1 MSSNNITFDPDSG
14 VPYGANLS
22 IYTGGDFKAKFN
34 VLNTASSAFNL
45 TGYSGSAQIRKST
58 SIGSTTIA
66 AGTFTVGI
74 TSALGGVMEVSM
86 GSTDT
91 RNLAEGR
98 YMYDVLVSSGATYYN
113 IVNGNVYVYQGI
125 SSAP

>member
-1 MSSNNITFDPDSG
+1 MG
-14 VPYGANLS
+14 V
-22 IYTGGDFKAKFN
+22 
-34 VLNTASSAFNL
+34 
-45 TGYSGSAQIRKST
+45 
-58 SIGSTTIA
+58 
-66 AGTFTVGI
+66 
-74 TSALGGVMEVSM
+74 TSALDGTLQISM

-113 IVNGNVYVYQGI
+113 LVNGNVYVYQGI

>member
-1 MSSNNITFDPDSG
+1 MASNNITFDPDSG
-14 VPYGANLS
+14 VPYGANFS
-22 IYTGGDFKAKFN
+22 IYTGGDFKQTFN
-34 VLNTASSAFNL
+34 IKNTSNSAFNL
-45 TGYSGSAQIRKST
+45 TGYSGSGQMRKST

-74 TSALGGVMEVSM
+74 TSALDGTLQISM

-91 RNLAEGR
+91 RNLTEGR

-113 IVNGNVYVYQGI
+113 LVNGNVYVYQGI

>member
-1 MSSNNITFDPDSG
+1 MPISPSILVEISNKLLT
-14 VPYGANLS
+14 L
-22 IYTGGDFKAKFN
+22 K
-34 VLNTASSAFNL
+34 NTSNSAFNL
-45 TGYSGSAQIRKST
+45 TGYSGSGQMRKST

-74 TSALGGVMEVSM
+74 TSALDGTLQISM

-98 YMYDVLVSSGATYYN
+98 YMYDVLVSSGTGTQLTITWLMEMCMYIRVFPPLHKYLK
-113 IVNGNVYVYQGI
+113 
-125 SSAP
+125 SSE

>member
-14 VPYGANLS
+14 VPYGTNLS

-91 RNLAEGR
+91 RDLAEGR

>member
-1 MSSNNITFDPDSG
+1 MAINNITFDPDSG
-14 VPYGANLS
+14 IPYGANLS

-34 VLNTASSAFNL
+34 VLNTASSVFNL
-45 TGYSGSAQIRKST
+45 SGYSGSAQIIKST
-58 SIGSTTIA
+58 SIGSTNIPA
-66 AGTFTVGI
+66 ATLTVGI
-74 TSALGGVMEVSM
+74 TSALGGGMEVSM

>member
-1 MSSNNITFDPDSG
+1 MASNNITFDPDSG
-14 VPYGANLS
+14 IPYGANLS

-34 VLNTASSAFNL
+34 VLNTANSVFNL
-45 TGYSGSAQIRKST
+45 SGYSGSAQIRKST
-58 SIGSTTIA
+58 SIGSTTIPA
-66 AGTFTVGI
+66 ATLTVGI
-74 TSALGGVMEVSM
+74 TSALGVMEVSM

>member
-1 MSSNNITFDPDSG
+1 MASNNITFDPDSG
-14 VPYGANLS
+14 IPYGANLS

-34 VLNTASSAFNL
+34 VFNTANSVFNL
-45 TGYSGSAQIRKST
+45 SGYSGSAQIRKST
-58 SIGSTTIA
+58 SIGSTTIPA
-66 AGTFTVGI
+66 ATLTVGI
-74 TSALGGVMEVSM
+74 TSALGVMEVSM